1 MAMALPAMFAACSS
15 DELETIQNTES
26 ALKGRV
32 DLGAVELSFGDDA
45 QTRMSAEGGNIKFL
59 VGDGVGACLVDD
71 YNKTSEKPEDILKNY
86 KLTSNIQTN
95 YQYKYD
101 GSTWNT
107 TARMV
112 EGNYIFYAPYNGDHL
127 SRTPLNTGVPAIQ
140 ELGVGADG
148 KLDQFSIIDAFVKS
162 GQPAYVGYKF
172 LKAEGQTTKVAVSLK
187 PIFAYPL
194 ITFSNDKT
202 TGADAA
208 DVTITK
214 FVISTTAGF
223 ATEMPLSI
231 GTEGAVASKKATGIV
246 GSLFDEAEKDADKG
260 AWVTN
265 KYMIKNKTGNVANVI
280 GATKKANMI
289 TVNVPGGAL
298 KVAKGE
304 SVKFNVVIPATSADY
319 DVYAYLDNGKAYK
332 LEAKGV
338 AYSAGKIYPDN
349 QYKADGTTLATAA
362 AAMTMKTS
370 NLSAGEAPV
379 IVNTTDELIALVG
392 GATASVADIQIGS
405 SDVKITK
412 AVVDA
417 ANPTLTYSFKD
428 AVTIATGVDAVT
440 LKNFE
445 FGTTANVTI
454 ESGDVTYEND
464 GDIKA
469 TVKKGAKL
477 TILNAGNG
485 STVATEVGATAVI
498 GGAKATDA
506 TVTIASLTNAGEA
519 TINVKGI
526 VSAVAANTGTITNES
541 IKLPESIVGKWI
553 NNADVTLDAATTIAE
568 AVAANNGT
576 PAKPAGYL
584 TNNGSITTGTY
595 TLTIAA
601 GATLDNTAEGMIIND
616 AAANKVTVT
625 GTLEAHGLFKGK
637 AIDVEAGRINLYNG
651 YAAAEAFTQS
661 LTGLLAEV
669 RETYDATAV
678 PAPAG
683 LIENV
688 NMLSIKNLTVA
699 KAADLTIVNY
709 ELQDGG
715 TLNVKGDVTL
725 TAARN
730 ISTAGSATITGIYKM
745 TGIQDQILAIKVAE
759 GGQLTL
765 KGITLGDATSDV
777 TKAYTTLNG
786 TLNDASEITSTYKLS
801 QGASVGGVTISTAN
815 IKDADAAE

>member
-32 DLGAVELSFGDDA
+32 DLGVVELSFGDDA
-45 QTRMSAEGGNIKFL
+45 QTRMSAEGRNIKFL

-71 YNKTSEKPEDILKNY
+71 YNKISDKPEDILKNY

-214 FVISTTAGF
+214 FVISTTGGF

-231 GTEGAVASKKATGIV
+231 GTAGNIASKEATGIV

-260 AWVTN
+260 AWVTS
-265 KYMIKNKTGNVANVI
+265 KYMIGNKTTNVADVDH
-280 GATKKANMI
+280 ATKKANMI

-304 SVKFNVVIPATSADY
+304 SVKFNVVIPATSAVY
-319 DVYAYLDNGKAYK
+319 DVYAYLENGKAYK
-332 LEAKGV
+332 LEAGAV
-338 AYSAGKIYPDN
+338 AFSAGKIYPDN

-362 AAMTMKTS
+362 GAMTMKTS
-370 NLSAGEAPV
+370 ALAANDAPV
-379 IVNTTDELIALVG
+379 IVNTTDELVALVG
-392 GATASVADIQIGS
+392 GATADVANIQIGS

-428 AVTIATGVDAVT
+428 AVTIATGADAVT

-445 FGTTANVTI
+445 FNANVTI
-454 ESGDVTYEND
+454 ESGDVTYGGENAFK
-464 GDIKA
+464 IEA
-469 TVKKGAKL
+469 TVKNGAKL
-477 TILNAGNG
+477 TILNATDA
-485 STVATEVGATAVI
+485 STVATEAGATAVI
-498 GGAKATDA
+498 GSAKATDA
-506 TVTIASLTNAGEA
+506 EVTIASLTNAGEA

-526 VSAVAANTGTITNES
+526 VKAVDANTGTITNES

-553 NNADVTLDAATTIAE
+553 NNADVTLNAGTTIAE

-584 TNNGSITTGTY
+584 TNNGSVTVDNTN
-595 TLTIAA
+595 TLTIGA
-601 GATLDNTAEGMIIND
+601 GATLNNAAGGMIIN
-616 AAANKVTVT
+616 NGTGGVTVT
-625 GTLEAHGLFKGK
+625 GTLEAYGYFKGV
-637 AIDVEAGRINLYNG
+637 AITTTAGRINLHNG
-651 YAAAEAFTQS
+651 YQAANPFTVS
-661 LTGLLAEV
+661 GSGLLADV
-669 RETYDATAV
+669 METYDATATTK
-678 PAPAG
+678 PTLTDNA
-683 LIENV
+683 
-688 NMLSIKNLTVA
+688 NMLSVKNLTIKTADEVT
-699 KAADLTIVNY
+699 KANY

-715 TLNVKGDVTL
+715 TLYVSGNIKLTKAANIL
-725 TAARN
+725 TAGN
-730 ISTAGSATITGIYKM
+730 ATITGVYTLEGDDSK
-745 TGIQDQILAIKVAE
+745 ILAIKVAE

-765 KGITLGDATSDV
+765 KGITLGDKTTTT
-777 TKAYTTLNG
+777 TKGYTTLSGALKG
-786 TLNDASEITSTYKLS
+786 TEITSTYKLT
-801 QGASVGGVTISTAN
+801 QGASVDGVTVDTSTIN
-815 IKDADAAE
+815 DADKIN